1 MQVNPWALASVALVV
16 VVTFYLGHRTSRFA
30 RSTHDFLVARR
41 TVRSR
46 RNAAAIAGEYISAAS
61 FLGVAGLVLKEGA
74 DALWYPIGFTAGF
87 LALMLFVAGPLR
99 RSGAYTLPD
108 FMEARLSSPG
118 LRTVSTWF
126 VVFIGL
132 LYLLPQL
139 QGAGMAMA
147 DVMPAPAWAGSV
159 LVTVVIAY
167 NVIGGGMRAITVV
180 QAFQYWFK
188 LFAIAAP
195 TFVLCAVFVTGG
207 AAGSSLSG
215 TGVSGPAG
223 GLGEPAPPVFSAQTQ
238 VSVETDVVL
247 GVAESTRVQVDD
259 GTWTTW
265 QPGRE
270 YPVEAPATLTFPEGA
285 PVPTVDP
292 AKSANTDWLLPSPD
306 LEGLL
311 STYSLL
317 LALFLGTMGLPHVL
331 ARFYTN
337 PDGKA
342 ARRTTVQV
350 LLLLGLFYLFPVML
364 GMLSR
369 MFVPELLV
377 TGNTDAAVLA
387 LPTGMVPGIGGQIL
401 AAVLAAGAFAAFL
414 STASGL
420 VSSVSGVVATDLMS
434 GKVRDYRLSSFVV
447 AVVGVLLA
455 VLLPVEDLALGVG
468 MSFALAA
475 STFAPLL
482 VLGVW
487 WRRLTWLG
495 AMVGMC
501 TGGGLVLGAV
511 AANVVS
517 VHTGDWAPWLLK
529 QPALVTVPVA
539 FLLTIVVSLA
549 TSDRVPD
556 DVGAVM
562 LRLHA
567 PDPLG
572 FMRDRAVQRFGR
584 ADERTDPT
592 APGSQGAPGPGSGP
606 PGAPG
611 SGQQPGRGRHRK

>member
-1 MQVNPWALASVALVV
+1 MQVNPWALVSVALVV

-30 RSTHDFLVARR
+30 RTTHDFLVARR

-74 DALWYPIGFTAGF
+74 DALWFPIGFTAGF

-108 FMEARLSSPG
+108 FMEARLSSPA
-118 LRTVSTWF
+118 LRTASTWF
-126 VVFIGL
+126 VVFIGV

-139 QGAGMAMA
+139 QGAGLALMMI
-147 DVMPAPAWAGSV
+147 MPAPAWAGSV

-167 NVIGGGMRAITVV
+167 NVMGGGMRAITLL

-188 LFAIAAP
+188 LYAIAAP
-195 TFVLCAVFVTGG
+195 TFVLCAVFVAGG
-207 AAGSSLSG
+207 AGAPGSAGSLD
-215 TGVSGPAG
+215 
-223 GLGEPAPPVFSAQTQ
+223 EPAPPNFAAQTA
-238 VSVETDVVL
+238 VTVDTDVTL
-247 GVAESTRVQVDD
+247 GVDSPTRVRLDD
-259 GTWTTW
+259 GSGDGGSGDGGWTTW
-265 QPGRE
+265 RPGSQHA
-270 YPVEAPATLTFPEGA
+270 VDAGSTLTFPEGA
-285 PVPTVDP
+285 AVPTVGQ
-292 AKSANTDWLLPSPD
+292 ATSANLDWLLPSTD
-306 LEGLL
+306 LTGLL

-317 LALFLGTMGLPHVL
+317 LALLLGTMGLPHVL
-331 ARFYTN
+331 SRFYTN

-342 ARRTTVQV
+342 ARRTSVQV

-364 GMLSR
+364 GLLSR
-369 MFVPELLV
+369 MFVPELLI
-377 TGNTDAAVLA
+377 TGDTDAAVIA
-387 LPTGMVPGIGGQIL
+387 LPTAMLSGVTGQLL
-401 AAVLAAGAFAAFL
+401 AALLAAGAFAAFL

-420 VSSVSGVVATDLMS
+420 VSSMSGVIATDLLA
-434 GKVRDYRLSSFVV
+434 GKVRDYRVASVGVAAV
-447 AVVGVLLA
+447 AVVLA
-455 VLLPVEDLALGVG
+455 VTLPIDDLALSVG

-482 VLGVW
+482 VLGIW

-501 TGGGLVLGAV
+501 TGGGLVLLAV
-511 AANVVS
+511 VLNAVS
-517 VHTGDWAPWLLK
+517 AHTGEWAPWLVQ

-539 FLLTIVVSLA
+539 FGLTVLVSTA
-549 TSDRVPD
+549 TAGRIPE

-584 ADERTDPT
+584 AEEHTRTTP
-592 APGSQGAPGPGSGP
+592 
-606 PGAPG
+606 
-611 SGQQPGRGRHRK
+611 GRHRK